1 MLKDFNPFTCLLSF
15 CALSFQISENEV
27 DERNLEK
34 LAEFDASDALEI
46 LEGFTQK
53 VSENGGIRNKAAY
66 LAGAI
71 RNQAHKIRPP
81 LSQDIKD
88 RLENLYSDGRVREGD
103 LDKRCL
109 DALASLPISTAIAV
123 IQRFSSKDLSEV
135 RNISALFMSTIK
147 AVGDDSYN
155 PRGGDRDRGGRGG
168 DRHQPYSSSQQQS
181 YQPRQR
187 SPPGRDIRHDTYRN
201 GGGSSSYNQRPP
213 PPEPRAA
220 RPPPVQPVAIAYAPP
235 PPVRPTYP
243 PPVGGYFAPVAA
255 PSYPPPAAPVV
266 PGGPRPGFIPPPPK
280 PELAGRYKGT
290 EQAALGVRI
299 NEFHALS
306 SFAPYVHAAP
316 AIKLQQLWD
325 DGNELV
331 SMLDDR
337 AWEVLAELGPAE
349 AVIAIDEAAKRL
361 DEPGSGQIRNINA
374 YFMVSGVTAVVQS
387 KVQGWRWRWL

>member
-1 MLKDFNPFTCLLSF
+1 M
-15 CALSFQISENEV
+15 
-27 DERNLEK
+27 EK

-81 LSQDIKD
+81 LHQDIKE
-88 RLENLYSDGRVREGD
+88 RLESLYSEGTVREGD
-103 LDKRCL
+103 LDKRCM
-109 DALASLPISTAIAV
+109 DALSSLPVSTALAV
-123 IQRFSSKDLSEV
+123 IQRFASKDLTEV
-135 RNISALFMSTIK
+135 RNTSALFMSTIK
-147 AVGDDSYN
+147 AVDGDSHHQ
-155 PRGGDRDRGGRGG
+155 RGGDRDRGGRGG
-168 DRHQPYSSSQQQS
+168 DRHQPYQQS

-187 SPPGRDIRHDTYRN
+187 SPPGRDRGHDSYRN
-201 GGGSSSYNQRPP
+201 GGGSSYNSQRGPP
-213 PPEPRAA
+213 PLEARAA
-220 RPPPVQPVAIAYAPP
+220 RPPAQPVAIAYAPP

-243 PPVGGYFAPVAA
+243 AAPGGFYAPVAA
-255 PSYPPPAAPVV
+255 PAYPPPAAVV

-337 AWEVLAELGPAE
+337 AWEVLADLGPAE
-349 AVIAIDEAAKRL
+349 AVVSIDEAAKRL
-361 DEPGSGQIRNINA
+361 DEPGGGQIRNINA
-374 YFMVSGVTAVVQS
+374 YFMVRGCMWGWGVGVEA
-387 KVQGWRWRWL
+387 GGRRMG